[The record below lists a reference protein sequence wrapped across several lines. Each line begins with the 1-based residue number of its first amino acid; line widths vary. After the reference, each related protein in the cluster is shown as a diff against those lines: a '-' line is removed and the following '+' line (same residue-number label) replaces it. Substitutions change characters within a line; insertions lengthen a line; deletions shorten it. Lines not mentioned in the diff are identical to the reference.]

1 MVRLTKA
8 GTSVR
13 VGGRSGWCGRC
24 AAVGVAAGQG
34 GRGTRADEGERA
46 SGRGG
51 SCTDRVRCQLM
62 VLLDVVG
69 SQLETWRATGWH
81 PIGMEERA
89 AGEDEQDEDARGCW
103 QGLAVLDPARESVRV
118 GCSSAQQATAG
129 GGRSEVKLPRERG
142 ERPKCRPRSRP
153 AVARCALPRA
163 VQVRRLT
170 HTTRCGH
177 RQGAP
182 RAESTLTSTSLVPV
196 ARTCLSLCRRSA
208 GDPLSSLRNE
218 VHPLS
223 QGHAPS
229 SLQHRL
235 TGRAAA
241 PRASPRR
248 RGTGCAS

>member
-1 MVRLTKA
+1 M
-8 GTSVR
+8 R
-13 VGGRSGWCGRC
+13 VGGRSGWCERC

-62 VLLDVVG
+62 VLLAWSG
-69 SQLETWRATGWH
+69 PSWR
-81 PIGMEERA
+81 P
-89 AGEDEQDEDARGCW
+89 
-103 QGLAVLDPARESVRV
+103 
-118 GCSSAQQATAG
+118 
-129 GGRSEVKLPRERG
+129 G
-142 ERPKCRPRSRP
+142 ERRAGIPSGWRRGRRGRMNRTRTHGVAGRAWRCLTRLERVCASGAAVHSRRRWAVGGARSSSPGNAGRGPSVGRGPGLPSLTVRFLELFKC
-153 AVARCALPRA
+153 
-163 VQVRRLT
+163 RRLT

-182 RAESTLTSTSLVPV
+182 RAESTLRPRRRSS
-196 ARTCLSLCRRSA
+196 LSLAPVSLSADAQLETRSPPSA
-208 GDPLSSLRNE
+208 TRSTLFHQR
-218 VHPLS
+218 
-223 QGHAPS
+223 HAPS

-248 RGTGCAS
+248 RDTGCAS

>member
-1 MVRLTKA
+1 MRAVCGCR
-8 GTSVR
+8 SC
-13 VGGRSGWCGRC
+13 GGARRSR
-24 AAVGVAAGQG
+24 
-34 GRGTRADEGERA
+34 DEGRRGRA
-46 SGRGG
+46 GEWTRRVLHG
-51 SCTDRVRCQLM
+51 SSAMSADGAPG
-62 VLLDVVG
+62 VVG
-69 SQLETWRATGWH
+69 TQLETWRATGWH

-118 GCSSAQQATAG
+118 GCSSAQQATVG

-153 AVARCALPRA
+153 AVAHCALPRA
-163 VQVRRLT
+163 VQVPSAHTHNALWAPTRSTARRE
-170 HTTRCGH
+170 HP
-177 RQGAP
+177 QA
-182 RAESTLTSTSLVPV
+182 STSLVPV